1 MILTEEHLDVFRE
14 NIRYLATSSGDG
26 RPNVVPVGLVSSL
39 DGGKMVVVDVYFN
52 KTRKNLEA
60 NDQVAVAAT
69 DLSRRRSFQLKGK
82 GTIVTSGKFFDFGLE
97 TMREKIEK
105 IKKEG
110 KKPHFP
116 EGVSVRPKGV
126 LVIDIEEIYS
136 NVRGSGS

>member
-1 MILTEEHLDVFRE
+1 MILEQEHQDVFRD
-14 NIRYLATSSGDG
+14 NICYLATSSGDG

-39 DGGKMVVVDVYFN
+39 DGKLVIVDVYFN

-69 DLSRRRSFQLKGK
+69 DFSRRKSFQLKGK

-97 TMREKIEK
+97 MIREKIEK

-110 KKPHFP
+110 KKPHFS
-116 EGVSVRPKGV
+116 ENIRPKGV
-126 LVIDIEEIYS
+126 LVIDVEELHS
-136 NVRGSGS
+136 NMRGSRS